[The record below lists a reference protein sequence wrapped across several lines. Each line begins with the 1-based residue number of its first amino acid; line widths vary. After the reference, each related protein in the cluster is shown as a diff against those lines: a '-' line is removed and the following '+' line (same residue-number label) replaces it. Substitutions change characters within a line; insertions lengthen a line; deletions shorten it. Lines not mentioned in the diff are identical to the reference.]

1 MDKKINKFII
11 PLLITSVL
19 INLFMFFKMSN
30 MENKLQSLNNQINN
44 IVSHVDNSIN
54 GISYSVS
61 QALKEEASIINDFQF
76 KYGEFKDEY
85 VDLNLS
91 VRPKIISDK
100 NKYYFSYSFEDGKSN
115 TVSATKDDGNKYYAN
130 IEVPI
135 KENIQV
141 DFVIDDGNSKTV
153 EDLDYIYNF
162 EERLL
167 SPFDFNRNGGIGYS
181 YSNNI
186 LTLNGVGYSIT
197 YNYYEYEEDGS
208 TNKSLENVKMYVSVN
223 DNIID
228 SFPMEEED
236 NFPRYLD
243 IYTYK
248 FDEYSVKLSPNDN
261 LEVYAIAEHKDGY
274 KVQITLEQYSLDKK
288 GEPIDNI
295 NYREPKF
302 IVIFNS

>member
-30 MENKLQSLNNQINN
+30 MEDKLLNLSSQVNN
-44 IVSHVDNSIN
+44 IGVRVDNSIN
-54 GISYSVS
+54 GISHSVS
-61 QALKEEASIINDFQF
+61 EALKEEASIINDFQF
-76 KYGEFKDEY
+76 KYGEFKDGH

-91 VRPKIISDK
+91 ASPKIISDK

-115 TVSATKDDGNKYYAN
+115 TVLATKDDGNKYYAN

-135 KENIQV
+135 KDNIQV

-167 SPFDFNRNGGIGYS
+167 SPFDFYRNGGIRYY

-186 LTLNGVGYSIT
+186 LTLDGVGYNVT
-197 YNYYEYEEDGS
+197 YNEYEEDNS
-208 TNKSLENVKMYVSVN
+208 INKSLENVKIYVSVN

-228 SFPMEEED
+228 SFPMEEEED
-236 NFPRYLD
+236 NFPRHLD

-248 FDEYSVKLSPNDN
+248 FDKYSVKLSPNDN